1 MERDMQRRED
11 THMNEIEIMNAC
23 ARELKLASFKENAE
37 LYAQDAVREQWGYIG
52 YLRRLLEEEVT
63 RRRDKSKITR
73 IHKAGFP
80 QMKYLE
86 ELERN
91 ELPVEGQ
98 AILPVLE
105 TLDFIKEGRSA
116 VMYGNP
122 GTGKTHIAIGIGIK
136 ACLEGFSVFFTS
148 IPRLLTQI
156 REAKT
161 DRTLRNLEIRFEKY
175 DLVICD
181 ELGYVG
187 FDKEGAE
194 MLFNHLSLRTGKK
207 ATVITTNLPFTRWEE
222 VLKDKVLCAALVDRL
237 CHKSYLINMTGT
249 SYRIKETTKITTKFD
264 V

>member
-1 MERDMQRRED
+1 
-11 THMNEIEIMNAC
+11 MNEIEIMNAY

-86 ELERN
+86 ELERD
-91 ELPVEGQ
+91 ELPIEGQ

-136 ACLEGFSVFFTS
+136 ACLEGYSVFFTS

-207 ATVITTNLPFTRWEE
+207 ATIITTNLPFTRWEG
-222 VLKDKVLCAALVDRL
+222 LCFLLRAYCR
-237 CHKSYLINMTGT
+237 
-249 SYRIKETTKITTKFD
+249 
-264 V
+264 

>member
-1 MERDMQRRED
+1 
-11 THMNEIEIMNAC
+11 MNEIEIMNAY

-52 YLRRLLEEEVT
+52 YLRRLLEEEAT

-86 ELERN
+86 ELERD
-91 ELPVEGQ
+91 ELPIEGQ
-98 AILPVLE
+98 AILPMLE

-136 ACLEGFSVFFTS
+136 ACLERYSVFFTS

-207 ATVITTNLPFTRWEE
+207 ATIITTNLPFTRWEE

-237 CHKSYLINMTGT
+237 CHKSYLINISIMPLHILSQMESNCLLIFRKFMT
-249 SYRIKETTKITTKFD
+249 FC
-264 V
+264 